1 MNASN
6 VRNQQ
11 NQSFQHQCSS
21 EGFTCDQ
28 DQAIPAAVR
37 NLLSEDQDIPKACVV
52 TQIFH
57 VDMDFQAGTL
67 PEHILAKVTPESW
80 WQPF

>member
-1 MNASN
+1 MTVLQDAIT
-6 VRNQQ
+6 
-11 NQSFQHQCSS
+11 
-21 EGFTCDQ
+21 GDQ